1 MTWGKE
7 RVMTAPIRVSER
19 DLRTLL
25 GIVADDRDDL
35 PAAGLP
41 DSLLSDLTSVV
52 RCDIVTFSGL
62 DSGRQAHWF
71 GQDVP
76 AKDISDGVQGF
87 WAHYWGCPFSSY
99 PDRSGDLRSVTK
111 ISDWYSAR
119 QWHAA
124 AIYCDY
130 FRGQEFEHQLALC
143 LPSPP
148 GSYAG
153 PGRTI
158 RMAFFRGPGRDFS
171 ERDRA
176 LLALLRPHLHR
187 AYLDA
192 ERRRHPTPELTPRQ
206 WELLRLV
213 AAGHTNAQ
221 IARQLGLSEG
231 TVRIHLQNIYARLQV
246 PSRTA
251 AVTRAFP
258 ALATT

>member
-1 MTWGKE
+1 MSWGKE
-7 RVMTAPIRVSER
+7 RVMTAPLRVSER

-41 DSLLSDLTSVV
+41 SSLLSDLMSVV
-52 RCDIVTFSGL
+52 RCDVVAFFGL

-76 AKDISDGVQGF
+76 DKDMSGALGF
-87 WAHYWGCPFSSY
+87 WVHYWACPFYSY
-99 PDRSGDLRSVTK
+99 PDRTGDLRSVTM

-119 QWHAA
+119 QWHASGL
-124 AIYCDY
+124 YCDY
-130 FRGQEFEHQLALC
+130 LRAQEVEHQLALC
-143 LPSPP
+143 LPDGRGP
-148 GSYAG
+148 YAG

-158 RMAFFRGPGRDFS
+158 RLAFFRGHGRDFS

-192 ERRRHPTPELTPRQ
+192 ERRRNPTPELTPRQ

-231 TVRIHLQNIYARLQV
+231 TVHIHL
-246 PSRTA
+246 
-251 AVTRAFP
+251 
-258 ALATT
+258 

>member
-1 MTWGKE
+1 
-7 RVMTAPIRVSER
+7 MTAPVTVSER

-25 GIVADDRDDL
+25 GIVTDDRGDL

-41 DSLLSDLTSVV
+41 DSLLADLMSMV
-52 RCDIVTFSGL
+52 RCDVVAFFGL
-62 DSGRQAHWF
+62 DSGRETYWF

-76 AKDISDGVQGF
+76 AKDLSGAQGF
-87 WAHYWGCPFSSY
+87 WVYYWDCPFFSY

-119 QWHAA
+119 QWQSSGL
-124 AIYCDY
+124 YCDY
-130 FRGQEFEHQLALC
+130 LRAQEVEHMLALC
-143 LPSPP
+143 LPAGAGPC
-148 GSYAG
+148 AG

-158 RMAFFRGPGRDFS
+158 RLAFFRGHGRDFS

-192 ERRRHPTPELTPRQ
+192 ERRRHPTPQLTPRQ

-213 AAGHTNAQ
+213 AAGRTNAQ
-221 IARQLGLSEG
+221 IARQLGVSEG
-231 TVRIHLQNIYARLQV
+231 TVRIHLQNIYARLRV

-251 AVTRAFP
+251 AVMRAFP
-258 ALATT
+258 DLAAT